1 MTLYGKWEQKQPGV
15 SVEKT
20 AKRTRGNESPVTLP
34 NNTNDPNEIGR
45 VQVGDVI
52 NYTVTI
58 KNTGKVTFGNNIH
71 DYRFTDTFS
80 NATGD
85 LIQIDEDGKQIGK
98 VESGKR
104 PPNISL
110 GDMKPGDTKT
120 LYYRYMVRSGDVGQ
134 QINNSAT
141 AEIKSGTGAGKITR
155 SSNVRVL
162 VEAPEPETATLR
174 FEFKSG
180 TDGKDLPASDM
191 PPVPNDVTEEV
202 GTAVQPQS
210 AGNVLRRWL
219 YSEGLELL
227 REEPVQDGSFLY
239 TVMQLRAGSPAP
251 LTPGQEYASPA
262 LLQSG
267 NPLVGAYLARV
278 ETALIAT
285 VEGLTG
291 AEKQRP
297 ERLAY
302 FSQALHEIQE
312 MRKHYG
318 DNS

>member
-1 MTLYGKWEQKQPGV
+1 MG
-15 SVEKT
+15 
-20 AKRTRGNESPVTLP
+20 
-34 NNTNDPNEIGR
+34 
-45 VQVGDVI
+45 
-52 NYTVTI
+52 
-58 KNTGKVTFGNNIH
+58 
-71 DYRFTDTFS
+71 
-80 NATGD
+80 GD
-85 LIQIDEDGKQIGK
+85 LIVRILSACSWRAREG
-98 VESGKR
+98 
-104 PPNISL
+104 L
-110 GDMKPGDTKT
+110 T
-120 LYYRYMVRSGDVGQ
+120 L
-134 QINNSAT
+134 
-141 AEIKSGTGAGKITR
+141 
-155 SSNVRVL
+155 VL
-162 VEAPEPETATLR
+162 
-174 FEFKSG
+174 
-180 TDGKDLPASDM
+180 
-191 PPVPNDVTEEV
+191 
-202 GTAVQPQS
+202 QPQS

-219 YSEGLELL
+219 CSEGLELL

-251 LTPGQEYASPA
+251 LTPA